1 MEKDDS
7 RLRGFEFTD
16 FMTAFEAVETIS
28 TQISRHKSFPTRQ
41 INYLIALS
49 ALVHRALRDCRLS
62 FYELP
67 WSRSRSTI

>member
-28 TQISRHKSFPTRQ
+28 TQISRYKSFPTRQ
-41 INYLIALS
+41 VNYLIALS
-49 ALVHRALRDCRLS
+49 ALGS
-62 FYELP
+62 P
-67 WSRSRSTI
+67 

>member
-16 FMTAFEAVETIS
+16 FMTAFEAEETIS
-28 TQISRHKSFPTRQ
+28 TQISRYKSFPTRQ

-49 ALVHRALRDCRLS
+49 ALGS
-62 FYELP
+62 P
-67 WSRSRSTI
+67 